1 MTMLPG
7 VLRAI
12 AVRGLRVPEDISVI
26 AGGDTDLAELSA
38 PAVTAVRWSNAD
50 WGRNAVRLLL
60 DRIEGHYNADPRR
73 VTLATE
79 LVHRASCA
87 PPAQSGAAG

>member
-1 MTMLPG
+1 M
-7 VLRAI
+7 
-12 AVRGLRVPEDISVI
+12 
-26 AGGDTDLAELSA
+26 SA

-60 DRIEGHYNADPRR
+60 DRIEGHYDADPRR

-87 PPAQSGAAG
+87 PPAEPGPRANRARKVPAVDAGHRRDDSVAERSRE

>member
-1 MTMLPG
+1 
-7 VLRAI
+7 
-12 AVRGLRVPEDISVI
+12 
-26 AGGDTDLAELSA
+26 
-38 PAVTAVRWSNAD
+38 VTAVRWSNAD

-60 DRIEGHYNADPRR
+60 DRIEGHYDADPRR

-87 PPAQSGAAG
+87 PHAERGPRANRAREVLAVDADHRRDDSVAERSRE